1 MDLEKLA
8 RVIMELPKVWE
19 LNYEGPFSGEV
30 QEQANNAAKDEEKLV
45 SVDPAV
51 ESLDNLEEVD
61 VKAEMN
67 NSDVDQEIM
76 NQSTKVPASV
86 RSPSESNLRVNLSGL
101 SAENHL
107 GQCQKN
113 LWMKHTPWK
122 VVQGLI
128 ISRMRKSKVVGQVAG
143 TKEVVDMMLYK

>member
-8 RVIMELPKVWE
+8 RVIMELPKVGE

-30 QEQANNAAKDEEKLV
+30 QEQANNAAKDAEKLV
-45 SVDPAV
+45 SMVPAV
-51 ESLDNLEEVD
+51 ESLDNLEEVV
-61 VKAEMN
+61 VKAVMN
-67 NSDVDQEIM
+67 NSDDVEQEIM

-107 GQCQKN
+107 G
-113 LWMKHTPWK
+113 
-122 VVQGLI
+122 
-128 ISRMRKSKVVGQVAG
+128 
-143 TKEVVDMMLYK
+143 